1 VYNDCSVPWAH
12 SAKCAVYPGDNAL
25 TSTVS
30 SLPTI
35 DNWQPK
41 TSRNRLAGLIQLMQG
56 YRWTYLGAIVAL
68 GLSAASKTT
77 TSLLLRYLVDDVLL
91 RDQIGQALLLMALS
105 FIALSFVEG
114 TFTFISG
121 TLAARTAEGMTL
133 RIRNYLY
140 DHLQRLNFT
149 YHDRNK
155 TGELIQRVTSDVDAV
170 RRFYSEQA
178 IGLGRILLLFG
189 VNWLALLT
197 INVELALISV
207 VIVPFLAVLSVF
219 FFGKIQKEYAR
230 YQEQEGKLST
240 TLQENLSGV
249 RVVKAFARQAF
260 EREKFDADNLEHY
273 RRGIKLLTLH
283 SFYWPL
289 TDLLAGFQ
297 LLAGYVIGALM
308 VLNGTLSIGSYLA
321 YVGMIIWI
329 IEPMRSLG
337 RIIVAAS
344 EGLVSYERVTGIINE
359 IREPLTEG
367 LQDLGAPVQGEIR
380 FEHVSFNYETGG
392 AVLSDISFTVKPGQS
407 VALIGSTG
415 SGKTSLVSLLTRFY
429 EYTSGKITLDGIDI
443 KTISR
448 EFLRTNIGIVEQE
461 PFLFSRTLRENIT
474 YGVSR
479 EVSDEEVFAVARA
492 ADFHHVALSF
502 PEGYE
507 TVVGEKGVTLS
518 GGQKQRVAIA
528 RAILKDPPI
537 LILDDSTSSVD
548 TETEANIREAM
559 DGLKSNR
566 TTFIIAHRV
575 QTVMNADLILVLD
588 QGRIVQRGT
597 HEELVAEDGFYQRIF
612 DLQARIEN
620 ELERE
625 IANV

>member
-1 VYNDCSVPWAH
+1 
-12 SAKCAVYPGDNAL
+12 
-25 TSTVS
+25 
-30 SLPTI
+30 
-35 DNWQPK
+35 
-41 TSRNRLAGLIQLMQG
+41 MQG
-56 YRWTYLGAIVAL
+56 YRWTYLGAVVAL

-588 QGRIVQRGT
+588 QGHIVQRGT

>member
-1 VYNDCSVPWAH
+1 
-12 SAKCAVYPGDNAL
+12 
-25 TSTVS
+25 
-30 SLPTI
+30 
-35 DNWQPK
+35 
-41 TSRNRLAGLIQLMQG
+41 MQG

-588 QGRIVQRGT
+588 QGRIVQQGT